1 MTVSDILQLSAAG
14 FSKAEILAMS
24 NADTGKHEQ
33 KDTGKHEQKDDGA
46 KPEEK
51 KETVAVSADFA
62 KALDEINKRLDAL
75 TQTKAEPEKKEEP
88 KKDSADVLA
97 LLQSMNMAG
106 QRYDLPPKYNP
117 DDALAGALDA
127 VMNGEKKGDNK

>member
-24 NADTGKHEQ
+24 NA
-33 KDTGKHEQKDDGA
+33 DTGKHEQKDDGA

-88 KKDSADVLA
+88 KKDNTDMLA
-97 LLQSMNMAG
+97 LLQSMNVAG
-106 QRYDLPPKYNP
+106 QRYDLPPQYTP
-117 DDALAGALDA
+117 EDALAGALDA
-127 VMNGEKKGDNK
+127 VMNGAKKGDVNNGK

>member
-33 KDTGKHEQKDDGA
+33 KEEGGKPK
-46 KPEEK
+46 EK
-51 KETVAVSADFA
+51 KETVSVDFA

-75 TQTKAEPEKKEEP
+75 TQTKEEPKKEEP
-88 KKDSADVLA
+88 KKDNTDVLA
-97 LLQSMNMAG
+97 LLQSMNVAG
-106 QRYDLPPKYNP
+106 QRYDLPPQYDPEK
-117 DDALAGALDA
+117 ALAGALDA
-127 VMNGEKKGDNK
+127 VMNGAKKGE

>member
-24 NADTGKHEQ
+24 NADTGKHGQ
-33 KDTGKHEQKDDGA
+33 KEDGG

-51 KETVAVSADFA
+51 KETGGLSADFA

-88 KKDSADVLA
+88 KKDNTDVLA
-97 LLQSMNMAG
+97 LLQSMNVAG
-106 QRYDLPPKYNP
+106 QRYDLPPQYDPEK
-117 DDALAGALDA
+117 ALAGALDL
-127 VMNGEKKGDNK
+127 VMNGEKKGVVNNG

>member
-33 KDTGKHEQKDDGA
+33 KEEGG

-51 KETVAVSADFA
+51 KEEVSADFA

-75 TQTKAEPEKKEEP
+75 TQTKEKPKKEEP
-88 KKDSADVLA
+88 KKDSTDVLA
-97 LLQSMNMAG
+97 LLQSMNVAG
-106 QRYDLPPKYNP
+106 QRYDLPPQYDPEK
-117 DDALAGALDA
+117 ALAGALDA
-127 VMNGEKKGDNK
+127 VMNGAKKGE

>member
-33 KDTGKHEQKDDGA
+33 KEEGR

-51 KETVAVSADFA
+51 KEAVSADFA

-75 TQTKAEPEKKEEP
+75 TQAKEEPKKEEP
-88 KKDSADVLA
+88 KKDNTDVLA
-97 LLQSMNMAG
+97 LLQSMNVAG
-106 QRYDLPPKYNP
+106 QRYDLPPQYDPEK
-117 DDALAGALDA
+117 ALAGALDT
-127 VMNGEKKGDNK
+127 VMNGAKKGE

>member
-33 KDTGKHEQKDDGA
+33 KEEGG

-51 KETVAVSADFA
+51 KDAVEISADFA

-75 TQTKAEPEKKEEP
+75 TQAKEEPKKEEP
-88 KKDSADVLA
+88 KKDNTDVLA
-97 LLQSMNMAG
+97 LLQSMNVAG
-106 QRYDLPPKYNP
+106 QRYDLPPQYDPEK
-117 DDALAGALDA
+117 ALAGALDA
-127 VMNGEKKGDNK
+127 VMNGAKKGDANNG

>member
-33 KDTGKHEQKDDGA
+33 KEEGGN
-46 KPEEK
+46 PEEK
-51 KETVAVSADFA
+51 KETVALSADFA

-75 TQTKAEPEKKEEP
+75 TQAKEEPKKEEP
-88 KKDSADVLA
+88 KKDSTDVLA
-97 LLQSMNMAG
+97 LLQSMNVAG
-106 QRYDLPPKYNP
+106 QRYDLPPQYDPEK
-117 DDALAGALDA
+117 ALAGALDL
-127 VMNGEKKGDNK
+127 VMNGEKKGVVNNG

>member
-33 KDTGKHEQKDDGA
+33 KEEGG

-51 KETVAVSADFA
+51 RDSHEDFA
-62 KALDEINKRLDAL
+62 AALAEINKRLDAL
-75 TQTKAEPEKKEEP
+75 TQAKEEPKKEEP
-88 KKDSADVLA
+88 KKDNTDVLA
-97 LLQSMNMAG
+97 LLQSMNVAG
-106 QRYDLPPKYNP
+106 QRYDLPPQYDPEK
-117 DDALAGALDA
+117 ALAGALDD
-127 VMNGEKKGDNK
+127 VMNGAKKGDVNNG

>member
-33 KDTGKHEQKDDGA
+33 KEEVG

-51 KETVAVSADFA
+51 KETVALSADFA

-88 KKDSADVLA
+88 KKDNTDVLA
-97 LLQSMNMAG
+97 LLQSMNVAG
-106 QRYDLPPKYNP
+106 QRYDLPPQYDPEK
-117 DDALAGALDA
+117 ALAGALDL
-127 VMNGEKKGDNK
+127 VMNGEKKGVVNNG

>member
-33 KDTGKHEQKDDGA
+33 KEDGA

-51 KETVAVSADFA
+51 KETVALSADFA

-75 TQTKAEPEKKEEP
+75 TQAKEEPKKEEP
-88 KKDSADVLA
+88 KKDNTDVLA
-97 LLQSMNMAG
+97 LLQSMNVAG
-106 QRYDLPPKYNP
+106 QRYDLPPQYDPEK
-117 DDALAGALDA
+117 ALAGALDA
-127 VMNGEKKGDNK
+127 VMNGAKKGDNN

>member
-24 NADTGKHEQ
+24 NADAGKHAQ
-33 KDTGKHEQKDDGA
+33 KEEGG

-51 KETVAVSADFA
+51 KEAVALSADFA

-75 TQTKAEPEKKEEP
+75 TQAKEEPKKEEP
-88 KKDSADVLA
+88 KKDNTDVLA
-97 LLQSMNMAG
+97 LLQSMNVAG
-106 QRYDLPPKYNP
+106 QRYDLPPQYDPEK
-117 DDALAGALDA
+117 ALAGALDL
-127 VMNGEKKGDNK
+127 VMNGEKKGVVNNG

>member
-33 KDTGKHEQKDDGA
+33 KEDGA

-51 KETVAVSADFA
+51 KDTVALSADFA

-75 TQTKAEPEKKEEP
+75 TQAKEEPKKEEP
-88 KKDSADVLA
+88 KKDNTDVLA
-97 LLQSMNMAG
+97 LLQSMNVAG
-106 QRYDLPPKYNP
+106 QRYDLPPQYDPEK
-117 DDALAGALDA
+117 ALAGALDL
-127 VMNGEKKGDNK
+127 VMNGEKKGVVNNG

>member
-33 KDTGKHEQKDDGA
+33 KEEGG

-51 KETVAVSADFA
+51 KTG
-62 KALDEINKRLDAL
+62 
-75 TQTKAEPEKKEEP
+75 TKT
-88 KKDSADVLA
+88 S
-97 LLQSMNMAG
+97 
-106 QRYDLPPKYNP
+106 RRH
-117 DDALAGALDA
+117 
-127 VMNGEKKGDNK
+127 

>member
-24 NADTGKHEQ
+24 NADIGKHEQ
-33 KDTGKHEQKDDGA
+33 KEEGG

-51 KETVAVSADFA
+51 KEAVALSADFA

-75 TQTKAEPEKKEEP
+75 TQAKEEPKKEEP
-88 KKDSADVLA
+88 KKDNTDVLA
-97 LLQSMNMAG
+97 LLQSMNVAG
-106 QRYDLPPKYNP
+106 QRYDLPPQYDPEK
-117 DDALAGALDA
+117 ALAGALDL
-127 VMNGEKKGDNK
+127 VMNGEKKGVVNNG

>member
-33 KDTGKHEQKDDGA
+33 KEDGA

-51 KETVAVSADFA
+51 KETVALSADFA

-75 TQTKAEPEKKEEP
+75 TQAKAEPEKKEEP
-88 KKDSADVLA
+88 KKDNTDVLA
-97 LLQSMNMAG
+97 LLQSMNVAG
-106 QRYDLPPKYNP
+106 QRYDLPPQYDPEK
-117 DDALAGALDA
+117 ALAGALDL
-127 VMNGEKKGDNK
+127 VMNGEKKGVVNNG

>member
-24 NADTGKHEQ
+24 KADTGKHEQ
-33 KDTGKHEQKDDGA
+33 KEEGG

-51 KETVAVSADFA
+51 KETVALSADFA

-75 TQTKAEPEKKEEP
+75 TQTKEEPKKEEP
-88 KKDSADVLA
+88 KKDNTDVLA
-97 LLQSMNMAG
+97 LLQSMNVAG
-106 QRYDLPPKYNP
+106 QRYDLPPQYDPEK
-117 DDALAGALDA
+117 ALAGALDA
-127 VMNGEKKGDNK
+127 VMNGAKKGE

>member
-33 KDTGKHEQKDDGA
+33 KEEGG

-51 KETVAVSADFA
+51 KETVALSADFA

-75 TQTKAEPEKKEEP
+75 TQAKEEPKKEEP
-88 KKDSADVLA
+88 KKDSTDVLA
-97 LLQSMNMAG
+97 LLQSMNVAG
-106 QRYDLPPKYNP
+106 QRYDLPPQYDPEK
-117 DDALAGALDA
+117 ALAGALDA
-127 VMNGEKKGDNK
+127 VMNGAKKGDNN

>member
-33 KDTGKHEQKDDGA
+33 KEEGG

-51 KETVAVSADFA
+51 KDRHEDFA
-62 KALDEINKRLDAL
+62 AALAEINKRLDAL

-88 KKDSADVLA
+88 KKDNTDVLA
-97 LLQSMNMAG
+97 LLQSMNVAG
-106 QRYDLPPKYNP
+106 QRYDLPPQYDPEK
-117 DDALAGALDA
+117 ALAGALDA
-127 VMNGEKKGDNK
+127 VMNGAKKGDVNNG

>member
-33 KDTGKHEQKDDGA
+33 KEDGA
-46 KPEEK
+46 KPGEK
-51 KETVAVSADFA
+51 KETVALSADFA

-75 TQTKAEPEKKEEP
+75 TQTKEEPKKEEP
-88 KKDSADVLA
+88 KKDNTDVLA
-97 LLQSMNMAG
+97 LLQSMNVAG
-106 QRYDLPPKYNP
+106 QRYDLPPQYDPEK
-117 DDALAGALDA
+117 ALAGALDA
-127 VMNGEKKGDNK
+127 VMNGAKKGDVNNG

>member
-33 KDTGKHEQKDDGA
+33 KEDEG

-51 KETVAVSADFA
+51 KETGGLSADFA

-75 TQTKAEPEKKEEP
+75 TQAKEEPKKEEP
-88 KKDSADVLA
+88 KKDNTDVLA
-97 LLQSMNMAG
+97 LLQSMNVAG
-106 QRYDLPPKYNP
+106 QRYDLPPQYDPEK
-117 DDALAGALDA
+117 ALAGALDL
-127 VMNGEKKGDNK
+127 VMNGEKKGVVNNG

>member
-33 KDTGKHEQKDDGA
+33 KEDGS
-46 KPEEK
+46 KLEEK
-51 KETVAVSADFA
+51 KETVEISADFA

-75 TQTKAEPEKKEEP
+75 TQTKEEP
-88 KKDSADVLA
+88 KKDNTDVLA
-97 LLQSMNMAG
+97 LLQSMNVAG
-106 QRYDLPPKYNP
+106 QRYDLPPQY
-117 DDALAGALDA
+117 DSEQALAGALDA
-127 VMNGEKKGDNK
+127 VMNGAKKGDVK

>member
-33 KDTGKHEQKDDGA
+33 KEEGGKH
-46 KPEEK
+46 EEK
-51 KETVAVSADFA
+51 KETVAQSADFA

-75 TQTKAEPEKKEEP
+75 TQAKEEPKKEEP
-88 KKDSADVLA
+88 KKDNTDVLA
-97 LLQSMNMAG
+97 LLQSMNVAG
-106 QRYDLPPKYNP
+106 QRYDLPPQYDPEK
-117 DDALAGALDA
+117 ALAGALDV
-127 VMNGEKKGDNK
+127 VMNGEKKGEVK

>member
-33 KDTGKHEQKDDGA
+33 KEEGGKH
-46 KPEEK
+46 EEK
-51 KETVAVSADFA
+51 KETVALSADFA

-88 KKDSADVLA
+88 KKDSTDVLA
-97 LLQSMNMAG
+97 LLQSMNVAG
-106 QRYDLPPKYNP
+106 QRYDLPPQYDPEK
-117 DDALAGALDA
+117 ALAGALDA
-127 VMNGEKKGDNK
+127 VMNGAKKGVVNNG

>member
-14 FSKAEILAMS
+14 FSKSEILAMS

-33 KDTGKHEQKDDGA
+33 KNEGS

-51 KETVAVSADFA
+51 KETGSADFA
-62 KALDEINKRLDAL
+62 KALDDINKRLDAL
-75 TQTKAEPEKKEEP
+75 VQTKAEPEKKEEP
-88 KKDSADVLA
+88 KKDSTDVLA

-106 QRYDLPPKYNP
+106 QRYDLPPKYSP

-127 VMNGEKKGDNK
+127 VMNGEKKGDSK

>member
-14 FSKAEILAMS
+14 FSKAEILAMI

-33 KDTGKHEQKDDGA
+33 KKEVA

-51 KETVAVSADFA
+51 KEAVAVSADFA
-62 KALDEINKRLDAL
+62 KALDDINKRLDAL

-88 KKDSADVLA
+88 KKDNTDVLA
-97 LLQSMNMAG
+97 LLQSMNVAG
-106 QRYDLPPKYNP
+106 QRYDLPPQYNP
-117 DDALAGALDA
+117 EDALAGALDA
-127 VMNGEKKGDNK
+127 VMNGAKKGDVK